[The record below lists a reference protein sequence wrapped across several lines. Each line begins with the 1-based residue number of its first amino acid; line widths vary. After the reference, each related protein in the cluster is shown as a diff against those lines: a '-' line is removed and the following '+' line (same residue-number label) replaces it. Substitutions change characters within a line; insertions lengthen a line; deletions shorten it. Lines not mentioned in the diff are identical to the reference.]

1 MKQIKEFICDNI
13 PTDEELQKCIK
24 AAKNENCVINLHWV
38 GPNSYLYSIYIKE
51 NMTVEDCRDNM
62 PTFYGL

>member
-1 MKQIKEFICDNI
+1 MRQIKAFLCDNI

-38 GPNSYLYSIYIKE
+38 GPNSYLYNIYIKE
-51 NMTVEDCRDNM
+51 DMTVETCHDKM